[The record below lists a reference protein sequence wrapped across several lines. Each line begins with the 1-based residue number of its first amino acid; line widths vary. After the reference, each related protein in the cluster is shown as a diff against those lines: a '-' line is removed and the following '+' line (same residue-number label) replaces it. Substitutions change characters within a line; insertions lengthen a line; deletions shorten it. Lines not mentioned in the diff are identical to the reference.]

1 IPVNRVGEYER
12 NFIPHLVANHSALL
26 DEIRVSGDLSTE
38 SFAKLKDVTTEF
50 TKNF

>member
-1 IPVNRVGEYER
+1 
-12 NFIPHLVANHSALL
+12 LVANHTALL
-26 DEIRVSGDLSTE
+26 DEIRISGDLSTE